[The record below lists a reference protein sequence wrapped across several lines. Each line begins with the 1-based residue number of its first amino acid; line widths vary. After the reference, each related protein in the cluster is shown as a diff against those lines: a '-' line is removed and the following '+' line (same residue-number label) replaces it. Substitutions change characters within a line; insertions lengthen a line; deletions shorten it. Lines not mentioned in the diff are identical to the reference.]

1 MVRDDRITPRMTA
14 HHPILYE
21 IAKVLMGVGVIGFF
35 AMLQFQRQRAISN
48 AREHKANI
56 QTLFNGKK

>member
-1 MVRDDRITPRMTA
+1 MTA